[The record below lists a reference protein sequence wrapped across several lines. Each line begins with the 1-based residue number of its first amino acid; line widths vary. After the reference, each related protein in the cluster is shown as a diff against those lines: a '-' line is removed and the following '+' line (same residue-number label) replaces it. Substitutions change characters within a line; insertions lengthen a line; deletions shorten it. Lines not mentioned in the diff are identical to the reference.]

1 MKNIH
6 DAILRVKLEKTYIA
20 YSALSNLSDEAIG
33 LGFEPYRI
41 AILRNFTVEPLIPVL
56 KGEAIRLGLAP
67 DIYIG
72 DFDAI
77 AESVMNKES
86 DLYSFNPNIIYIAQW
101 AEAIS
106 PALTTKFLSLTEN
119 EVETEVLRLIS
130 ITESWFQSIREQC
143 NVPVVINNF
152 LNTNLATLGVLDYQ
166 SEGYQNHTLSKL
178 NQMLL
183 KMSKKFSDIYW
194 VDMKDIFSQI
204 GYLNSF
210 DERSWQT
217 ARAPL
222 SKYSL
227 LPTGL
232 EYAKFIRA
240 LHGKTRK
247 CLVLDCDNTLWG
259 GIVGED
265 GIDGIKLGVDYPG
278 ASFLAFQQECL
289 NLYNRGV
296 ILALCSKN
304 NEADVLQVFAEH
316 KDCIL
321 KQHHF
326 ATWQINWDDKATN
339 LVRIAENLN
348 IGIDSLVFVDDNLFE
363 CEWVLRELPQVE
375 VVNLSK
381 YPHHYRKE
389 LLSPGFFDSLTFSS
403 EDKKRSDLYVQ
414 DNYRKRIL
422 KNATSFESYLNELGL
437 EAEVG
442 SPCSTDIQR
451 ISQLTQKTNQYNLT
465 THRYTEGDVERF
477 LNSDDKEVLYLRL
490 KDRISDLGLI
500 GVAIIQY
507 NGLVANIDSFM
518 MSCRALGRGSE
529 DVLMCTI
536 FKRSKQRGCKKI
548 VGTYIKTKKN
558 TQVADFYEKQNFKL
572 LENNG
577 ENTIWETS
585 IEGEIKEYPRW
596 IAVKEKDYLRI

>member
-1 MKNIH
+1 MENIH
-6 DAILRVKLEKTYIA
+6 DAILRVKLEKSYIS
-20 YSALSNLSDEAIG
+20 YSALSNLSDEAIS

-86 DLYSFNPNIIYIAQW
+86 DLYSFNPNIIFIAQW

-106 PALTTKFLSLTEN
+106 PALTTKFLSLTKDEI
-119 EVETEVLRLIS
+119 EAEILRLIS
-130 ITESWFQSIREQC
+130 TTESWFQSMREHS

-152 LNTNLATLGVLDYQ
+152 LNTNLVTLGVLDYQ
-166 SEGYQNHTLSKL
+166 SEDYQNHTLTKL

-194 VDMKDIFSQI
+194 VDFKDIFSQI
-204 GYLNSF
+204 GYENSF
-210 DERSWQT
+210 DERSWQK
-217 ARAPL
+217 ARAPI
-222 SKYSL
+222 SKHAL
-227 LPTGL
+227 LPVGL
-232 EYAKFIRA
+232 EYTKFIRA

-278 ASFLAFQQECL
+278 TSFLAFQQECL
-289 NLYNRGV
+289 NLYHRGV

-316 KDCIL
+316 KDCVL
-321 KQHHF
+321 KEHHF

-348 IGIDSLVFVDDNLFE
+348 IGIDSLVFVDDNPFE

-442 SPCSTDIQR
+442 YPCRSDIQR

-477 LNSDDKEVLYLRL
+477 LKSDDKEVLYLRL

-507 NGLVANIDSFM
+507 DGFVANIDSFM

-529 DVLMCTI
+529 DVLMSI
-536 FKRSKQRGCKKI
+536 ILKRSKQRGCKKL

-558 TQVADFYEKQNFKL
+558 TQVADFYEKQNFKF

-577 ENTIWETS
+577 EKTVWELS
-585 IEGEIKEYPRW
+585 IEGGVKEYPRW